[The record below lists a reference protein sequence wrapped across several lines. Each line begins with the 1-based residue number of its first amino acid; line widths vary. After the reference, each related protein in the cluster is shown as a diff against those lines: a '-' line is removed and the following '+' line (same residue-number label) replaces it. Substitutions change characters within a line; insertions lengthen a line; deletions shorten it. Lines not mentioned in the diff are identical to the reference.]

1 MGKGMQPKAGYN
13 QKLYDQ
19 NYDEI
24 DWSSTRK
31 KSNENN
37 KATEWSIEIEK
48 QREEIDDLPF

>member
-19 NYDEI
+19 NYDDI

-31 KSNENN
+31 QSDENN
-37 KATEWSIEIEK
+37 KTAKKKSK
-48 QREEIDDLPF
+48 